1 MQTELTGPQQK
12 ILRWT
17 IIVYLVVLNTHS
29 FFLEPSHVSPVKIG
43 CMALAPFIFAFI
55 FPVFS
60 KAVVCGLA
68 YWGYCFLSAFM
79 HGDMRFSTIGYMGL
93 FVAAFIVFYNYI
105 YQNVMNLELYKK
117 IIKYL
122 IYAFAICLLHQ
133 QACLIVGSSNF
144 PPINLI
150 GGSYM
155 KLGKLPSLSLE
166 PSHTAVILSFAFLC
180 YLRCCQIE
188 FCTKPTFK
196 DLFNKDNRYVT
207 FGFLWVMLTMGSG
220 SAYFG
225 MVGLMFYFLD
235 RRNII
240 IILSLFLIIIIAMP
254 YIENEQAQ
262 RAVKISRALV
272 TGDRKLI
279 VKSDGSGASR
289 IIPLLNTF
297 TKSDLMQKD
306 TWFGHGTLSEDDSY
320 KNAWKNLAD
329 ADYYVIPSV
338 RQYGLIGLIFSL
350 ILVYV
355 CCIRHFFSI
364 ETLLWFTLGMA
375 TLGNVYF
382 HWGIMLMMAGIRYYE
397 TSYSVEITSNPIDDS
412 ENNARNQLIRQ

>member
-1 MQTELTGPQQK
+1 MLFELTGKQQR

-29 FFLEPSHVSPVKIG
+29 FFLEPSHISPVKVG

-55 FPVFS
+55 LPVFS
-60 KAVVCGLA
+60 KAVICGLL
-68 YWGYCFLSAFM
+68 YWVYCYLSALM

-93 FVAAFIVFYNYI
+93 FVATFIVFYNSI
-105 YQNVMNLELYKK
+105 YRNVMGLGTYKK

-122 IYAFAICLLHQ
+122 IYAFAVCLLLQ
-133 QACLIVGSSNF
+133 QACLIVGISNF
-144 PPINLI
+144 PLINLI

-155 KLGKLPSLSLE
+155 QLGKIPSLSLE
-166 PSHTAVILSFAFLC
+166 PSHTAIILSFAFLC

-188 FCTKPTFK
+188 FGSKPTLI
-196 DLFNKDNRYVT
+196 DLFNRDNRYVT
-207 FGFLWVMLTMGSG
+207 LGFLWVMLTMGSG

-225 MVGLMFYFLD
+225 LAGLMFYFLD
-235 RRNII
+235 KRNII
-240 IILSLFLIIIIAMP
+240 IVISLILIIGVAMP

-262 RAVKISRALV
+262 RALKISRALV

-297 TKSDLMQKD
+297 TKPDLTQMS
-306 TWFGHGTLSEDDSY
+306 TWFGHGTLSKNDSY
-320 KNAWKNLAD
+320 KNAWRDLDD
-329 ADYYVIPSV
+329 ADYLVIPTV
-338 RQYGLIGLIFSL
+338 RQYGFIGWIFSL
-350 ILVYV
+350 ILVYG
-355 CCIRHFFSI
+355 CCIRRFFSI
-364 ETLLWFTLGMA
+364 ETFLWFTLGMA

-382 HWGIMLMMAGIRYYE
+382 HWGIMLMMTGIKYYE
-397 TSYSVEITSNPIDDS
+397 TFYWTEAESDRIDG
-412 ENNARNQLIRQ
+412 